1 MEEIMD
7 ALRIK
12 DNKSVKVKRMSK
24 IQWIDIETNEIYLLH
39 IDIELLY

>member
-1 MEEIMD
+1 MDEIME

-12 DNKSVKVKRMSK
+12 DNKSVKVKKLNK
-24 IQWIDIETNEIYLLH
+24 IQWIDIETNETYLLH

>member
-24 IQWIDIETNEIYLLH
+24 IQWIDMETNEIYLLH

>member
-1 MEEIMD
+1 MDEIME

-12 DNKSVKVKRMSK
+12 DNKSVKVKRISK
-24 IQWIDIETNEIYLLH
+24 IQWVDIETNETYLLH

>member
-1 MEEIMD
+1 MEETMN

-12 DNKSVKVKRMSK
+12 DNKAVKVKRISK
-24 IQWIDIETNEIYLLH
+24 IQWSDMKTNEMYLLH